1 MARDTIASMG
11 HQYRPYRTVR
21 RPFRIPRGRRGVVE
35 CVLCVLCA
43 FCAVLCPPFG
53 SGLSAAVRAAPGRAA
68 RATSDVLRLTEEA
81 GRTKER
87 YEQALRAAREQK
99 ALVDEI
105 ARRQHSRKVVSAAL
119 RDDAGAAARAQY
131 RTGGFT
137 VGEGTGDVEDP
148 IELLEMQTPAEQ
160 RRATLGRLLDEDV
173 RNGRRLDAEE
183 RELVAAR
190 SELEKDR
197 ARLKDAQHSVTAHL
211 AAARDRLNALS
222 QEAVGNGH
230 CEPPDIDGTDGTGGE
245 RAAEE
250 HQEWTRP
257 VESYELSA
265 GFGGTGANWANGHTG
280 QDFAVPV
287 GTPVR
292 AVGDGT
298 VVSAGC
304 GGAYGISMVIQHEGG
319 WYSQYAHLSAQL
331 ASPGQHVRGGRMVGL
346 SGTTGNSTGPHLH
359 FEIRTTPEYGSAV
372 DPVEWLNARGVRL

>member
-1 MARDTIASMG
+1 MG
-11 HQYRPYRTVR
+11 HQYRPLRISR
-21 RPFRIPRGRRGVVE
+21 RPFRIPRGRRRAVE
-35 CVLCVLCA
+35 CALCVLCA
-43 FCAVLCPPFG
+43 LCAVLCPPFG
-53 SGLSAAVRAAPGRAA
+53 SGLSAAVRAPGRAA
-68 RATSDVLRLTEEA
+68 RVTSDVLRLTEEA

-87 YEQALRAAREQK
+87 YERALRAAREQK
-99 ALVDEI
+99 ARVDEI
-105 ARRQHSRKVVSAAL
+105 TRRQHSRKVVSAAL

-137 VGEGTGDVEDP
+137 VEEGAEDVEDP
-148 IELLEMQTPAEQ
+148 IELLEMQAPAEH

-197 ARLKDAQHSVTAHL
+197 ARLKDAQRSVTAHL

-222 QEAVGNGH
+222 QEAVGSGR
-230 CEPPDIDGTDGTGGE
+230 CEAPDIDGVEDE

-250 HQEWTRP
+250 HQEWIRP

-280 QDFAVPV
+280 QDFAVPI

-319 WYSQYAHLSAQL
+319 WYSQYAHLSAPL
-331 ASPGQHVRGGRMVGL
+331 ASPGQHVRGGQMIGL